1 MGEIGRGP
9 SGGGGVLA
17 IGRVGIAER
26 LAARRAE
33 IEGAIFARVNGAAFG
48 AAVGNDAEY
57 VQGLRL
63 TVGALV
69 NYSLVAIDRGGDGP
83 GKVPRAAV
91 AQARRAARGGVPL
104 GTVLRRY
111 VAGQALL
118 EDFVIQEATHGD
130 FLGERAALRGVLE
143 TSSLILDRLLP
154 SITAAYT
161 EELAQASRSR
171 WQQSL
176 MTAGGAQPP
185 SADSV
190 SASARLALAK
200 SGRLT
205 LAKSASDDLRAHS
218 VEAIVPDTGMA
229 PSHKPAADQRR
240 ARILQTLV
248 EVVAERGYAGV
259 SVELVAERARV
270 GRDTFHNL
278 FPDLASCFDV
288 VLDLGLSRALEMIGD
303 AFERERSWLAGTR
316 TALASLL
323 GFLDSEPLLARVW
336 LVESLR
342 AGPTAL
348 ERREHNLTRLRERVL
363 ALWPEP
369 ELEGPPPLAV
379 EGLVGSVLSVI
390 HTHLV
395 MREPTPLI
403 ELLAPLMGV
412 IVRPYLGSARA
423 EREVERARQLV
434 REIQAATSAP
444 AVGGSAAPAFSTA
457 AHADAGLPAM
467 LGNPRAHRL
476 RECLLFVAAH
486 PESSNREIAAGVGIA
501 HDSQVSKLLSDLL
514 AEGLLVKRSDG
525 VGRRNVW
532 SPTPRGELASRL
544 LSG

>member
-1 MGEIGRGP
+1 MGEIGRGSS
-9 SGGGGVLA
+9 SGGGVVA

-33 IEGAIFARVNGAAFG
+33 IEHAIFARVNGATFD
-48 AAVGNDAEY
+48 AATGDDAEY

-69 NYSLVAIDRGGDGP
+69 NYSLIAIDRGGHGP

-104 GTVLRRY
+104 CTVLRRY

-130 FLGERAALRGVLE
+130 FVGERAALRGVLE

-171 WQQSL
+171 WQRSPI
-176 MTAGGAQPP
+176 GVGIAQPT
-185 SADSV
+185 SADF
-190 SASARLALAK
+190 
-200 SGRLT
+200 
-205 LAKSASDDLRAHS
+205 
-218 VEAIVPDTGMA
+218 E
-229 PSHKPAADQRR
+229 QRR

-248 EVVAERGYAGV
+248 EVVAERGYAGT

-270 GRDTFHNL
+270 GRDTFHSL
-278 FPDLASCFDV
+278 FPDLASCLDV

-336 LVESLR
+336 LVESLT

-348 ERREHNLTRLRERVL
+348 ERRERNLRRLRERVL

-369 ELEGPPPLAV
+369 ELEGPPPLAI
-379 EGLVGSVLSVI
+379 EGLVGSVLGVM

-395 MREPTPLI
+395 MQEPGPLI
-403 ELLAPLMGV
+403 ELLAPLMGM
-412 IVRPYLGSARA
+412 IVRPYLGVAGA
-423 EREVERARQLV
+423 EREIERAQQLV
-434 REIQAATSAP
+434 HEIQARASAP
-444 AVGGSAAPAFSTA
+444 ASGGLASPGAFSTA
-457 AHADAGLPAM
+457 ARADAGLPAM

-486 PESSNREIAAGVGIA
+486 PESSNRKIAAGVGIA

-544 LSG
+544 LLG

>member
-1 MGEIGRGP
+1 MGEISRGSS
-9 SGGGGVLA
+9 SGSGVLA

-33 IEGAIFARVNGAAFG
+33 IEHAIFARVNGAAFD
-48 AAVGNDAEY
+48 AAVGDDDEY

-69 NYSLVAIDRGGDGP
+69 NYSLVAIDRGGGGP

-104 GTVLRRY
+104 DTVFRRY

-161 EELAQASRSR
+161 EEVAQASRSR

-176 MTAGGAQPP
+176 MTSGIAQ
-185 SADSV
+185 
-190 SASARLALAK
+190 SASADPASARLPLGAPGLALAK
-200 SGRLT
+200 S
-205 LAKSASDDLRAHS
+205 ASEGLGERS
-218 VEAIVPDTGMA
+218 IEQIMPGTGVA
-229 PSHKPAADQRR
+229 LSRQPAADQRR

-270 GRDTFHNL
+270 GRDTFHGL

-288 VLDLGLSRALEMIGD
+288 VLDLGLSRALEMIGE

-323 GFLDSEPLLARVW
+323 SFLDSEPMLARVW

-363 ALWPEP
+363 ALWPE
-369 ELEGPPPLAV
+369 LEIDGPPPLAI

-395 MREPTPLI
+395 KRKPGPLI
-403 ELLAPLMGV
+403 ELLAPLMGI
-412 IVRPYLGSARA
+412 IVRPYLG
-423 EREVERARQLV
+423 VERADREIERAQRLV
-434 REIQAATSAP
+434 REIQAAAP
-444 AVGGSAAPAFSTA
+444 SPATGGSATSHAFSTA
-457 AHADAGLPAM
+457 ARAEVGLPAM
-467 LGNPRAHRL
+467 LDNPRAHRL
-476 RECLLFVAAH
+476 RECLLFVVAY
-486 PESSNREIAAGVGIA
+486 PKSSNREIAAGVGIA

-525 VGRRNVW
+525 VGKRNLW
-532 SPTPRGELASRL
+532 APTPQGVVAARL
-544 LSG
+544 LSS